1 MLSARVD
8 FNVGVELA
16 DVVDTCLVVR
26 YEISAVVSSNS
37 LTHLLIEK
45 DKMKEASLSRI
56 AEISCVLNPLSSI
69 QENSSSLFPLLSPKA
84 SVFIFWLS
92 SRLSAVDPAGK
103 SVNFC
108 GKVPDCSTKN
118 SF

>member
-26 YEISAVVSSNS
+26 YEISAVVSSDS

-45 DKMKEASLSRI
+45 DKMKEASLAARS
-56 AEISCVLNPLSSI
+56 
-69 QENSSSLFPLLSPKA
+69 F
-84 SVFIFWLS
+84 
-92 SRLSAVDPAGK
+92 
-103 SVNFC
+103 
-108 GKVPDCSTKN
+108 KN
-118 SF
+118 SLGHPYHLTHSGDIVRAQSIEQHPGELVELVSALEPQSERVQFFG